1 MDSHKNRQFELP
13 LEKKKSPCAFFNKPG
28 GCKNGSKCT
37 FLHETNNWREIKP
50 IELTPENEIDNG
62 IRNGSL
68 NIIFNKMVT
77 SYDDYEKYYKILEW
91 KFRPIAIWRLQKKSI
106 KKNILDTLVSR
117 DLEITNG
124 ILPYGYI
131 PLCLYF
137 ICNALSWNYFNGE
150 KDYRSLCQID
160 GCFDEIEDCISKLY
174 DKDEFKDVI
183 KEMTNYTNPKNNASI
198 LHVITDNLDLKMLEF
213 IKTNISK
220 EDFNNLMNQ
229 KTLNDNKTPKD
240 WFEYNTIEKLLE
252 RCTFKYNNAIKRSKD
267 NNDAEIALQIYNFN
281 KSTVND
287 KRTQYYNAV
296 FKDDTLP
303 RRIRHISSDESN
315 RFETCLNDLFLSETK
330 LGIPH
335 KQSGLIQLLSLINLS
350 FKDNIDKKIHQIAL
364 KLPSNLFTTDIFIRQ
379 FKEYK
384 YITNLWNSLMK
395 TITIEQFLTICP
407 TLLIE
412 FFKESQ
418 LGIREAYIGEYIQK
432 IQEFYNTSS
441 NKEQFMTNIQSSV
454 LLTEIKIR
462 LI

>member
-1 MDSHKNRQFELP
+1 
-13 LEKKKSPCAFFNKPG
+13 
-28 GCKNGSKCT
+28 
-37 FLHETNNWREIKP
+37 
-50 IELTPENEIDNG
+50 
-62 IRNGSL
+62 
-68 NIIFNKMVT
+68 
-77 SYDDYEKYYKILEW
+77 
-91 KFRPIAIWRLQKKSI
+91 
-106 KKNILDTLVSR
+106 
-117 DLEITNG
+117 
-124 ILPYGYI
+124 
-131 PLCLYF
+131 
-137 ICNALSWNYFNGE
+137 
-150 KDYRSLCQID
+150 
-160 GCFDEIEDCISKLY
+160 
-174 DKDEFKDVI
+174 
-183 KEMTNYTNPKNNASI
+183 
-198 LHVITDNLDLKMLEF
+198 
-213 IKTNISK
+213 
-220 EDFNNLMNQ
+220 
-229 KTLNDNKTPKD
+229 
-240 WFEYNTIEKLLE
+240 LE